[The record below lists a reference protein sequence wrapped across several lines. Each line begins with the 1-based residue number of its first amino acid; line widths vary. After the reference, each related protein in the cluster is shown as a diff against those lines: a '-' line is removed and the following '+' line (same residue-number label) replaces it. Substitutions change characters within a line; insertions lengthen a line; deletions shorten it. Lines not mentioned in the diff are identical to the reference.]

1 MRRPKSKKF
10 KLQSRLSEVKEIEL
24 LESWIASGKPDSGS
38 NPLSLPPPPKGAPIG
53 RLPDGSFS
61 PYAGSDKFSQL
72 PLSKRTKDGLAD
84 AKYSKMT
91 DIQRASLPHSLCGR
105 DILGAAKTGSGKTLA
120 FVIPVSVRN
129 TVSFLGVCVCLC
141 GKEVVWVLLFG
152 ILVDSAGCWI
162 NGDWVKCLVLYA
174 LPAEVLE
181 KLYRARWGPE
191 DGVGCIIMSPTRE
204 LAGQLF
210 EVLKSVG
217 KHHGF
222 SAGLLIGGRKD
233 VDEEKERVNEL
244 NILVCTPGRL
254 LQHMDETPNFECSQL
269 QVLVLDEADR
279 ILDVGFKKELN
290 AIISQLPKHR
300 QTLLFSATQ
309 TKSVQDL
316 ARLSLKDPEYLSVHE
331 ESATATPNRLE
342 QTAMVVPLDQK
353 LDMLWSFIKA
363 HLNSR
368 ILVFLSSCKQ
378 VRFVFETFKKLRP
391 GIPLKCL
398 HGRMNQ
404 ERRMGIYA
412 QFCEKRS
419 VLFSTDVA
427 SRGLDF
433 NKAVDWVVQANT
445 KRLQP
450 VSGLLAALLVK
461 YPDLQYLA
469 QRAFI
474 TYLRSIHKQRDKEIF
489 EVSKLPIDEFAASL
503 GLPMTPKVRFLKQK
517 AKDKKVLEGSA
528 LVPESN
534 SDENASKLLGGSLAT
549 GRPEKAELEL
559 DEGLAIG
566 RPEKAELE
574 LDEGVATGRPEK
586 AELELDEGFLLEKDA
601 QHVEEAT
608 DIRVDVPAT
617 RVLKKK
623 KLKINVH
630 RPVGTRVVFD
640 DEGNTLPPLAK
651 LADTKIGSDSV
662 YLDKDK
668 VSQRYA
674 QLREEMKVVDK
685 VDKALDRQRRKEKR
699 IKEKMKRKT
708 GRDEDEGDVESE
720 DDISGSDEE
729 ATNGRRNKKAKV
741 YFDSDSD
748 DGERKVVQDNA
759 GLATSAITLAEQEEL
774 ALKLLSSMHS

>member
-10 KLQSRLSEVKEIEL
+10 KLQNRLSEVKEIEL

-84 AKYSKMT
+84 GKYSKMT

-120 FVIPVSVRN
+120 FVIPV
-129 TVSFLGVCVCLC
+129 
-141 GKEVVWVLLFG
+141 
-152 ILVDSAGCWI
+152 
-162 NGDWVKCLVLYA
+162 
-174 LPAEVLE
+174 LE
-181 KLYRARWGPE
+181 KLYKARWGPE

-233 VDEEKERVNEL
+233 VDAEKERVNEL

-433 NKAVDWVVQANT
+433 NKAVDWVVQVDCPEDVASYIHRVGRTARYLSGGRSILFLTPSETKMLEKLQEKKIPIRFIKANT
-445 KRLQP
+445 KRVQP

-461 YPDLQYLA
+461 YPNLQYLA

-489 EVSKLPIDEFAASL
+489 EVTKLPIDEFAASL

-517 AKDKKVLEGSA
+517 VKGKKVPEGSTP
-528 LVPESN
+528 VPESN
-534 SDENASKLLGGSLAT
+534 SDENASKLVGGSLAT
-549 GRPEKAELEL
+549 GRPEKAELKL
-559 DEGLAIG
+559 DEGL
-566 RPEKAELE
+566 
-574 LDEGVATGRPEK
+574 ATGRPEK
-586 AELELDEGFLLEKDA
+586 AELELDGDFLQEKEA

-640 DEGNTLPPLAK
+640 DEGNTLPPLAQ
-651 LADTKIGSDSV
+651 LADTKTGSDSF
-662 YLDKDK
+662 YLDKEK
-668 VSQRYA
+668 VNQRYA
-674 QLREEMKVVDK
+674 ELREEMRVADK

-699 IKEKMKRKT
+699 IKQKLKWKR
-708 GRDEDEGDVESE
+708 GRDEEEGDVESE
-720 DDISGSDEE
+720 DDISASDGE
-729 ATNGRRNKKAKV
+729 ATTGKRNKKAKV

-748 DGERKVVQDNA
+748 DGERKNVQDNA
-759 GLATSAITLAEQEEL
+759 VSVTSAITLAEQEEL

>member
-1 MRRPKSKKF
+1 MRRPKTKKF
-10 KLQSRLSEVKEIEL
+10 KIQNRLSEVKEIEL
-24 LESWIASGKPDSGS
+24 LESWIASAKPDSGS
-38 NPLSLPPPPKGAPIG
+38 NPLSLTPPKKIPNRHTARRLIFAILRRREIQPIA
-53 RLPDGSFS
+53 SVEEN
-61 PYAGSDKFSQL
+61 
-72 PLSKRTKDGLAD
+72 
-84 AKYSKMT
+84 
-91 DIQRASLPHSLCGR
+91 QR
-105 DILGAAKTGSGKTLA
+105 
-120 FVIPVSVRN
+120 
-129 TVSFLGVCVCLC
+129 
-141 GKEVVWVLLFG
+141 W
-152 ILVDSAGCWI
+152 
-162 NGDWVKCLVLYA
+162 
-174 LPAEVLE
+174 VLE

-210 EVLKSVG
+210 EVLKSAG
-217 KHHGF
+217 KYHGF

-233 VDEEKERVNEL
+233 VDTEKERVNEL

-269 QVLVLDEADR
+269 QRPASKEQVLVLDEADR

-316 ARLSLKDPEYLSVHE
+316 ARLSLKDPEYISVHE
-331 ESATATPNRLE
+331 ESETATPSRLQ

-353 LDMLWSFIKA
+353 LDMLWSFLKA

-368 ILVFLSSCKQ
+368 VLVFLSSCKQ
-378 VRFVFETFKKLRP
+378 VKFVYEAFKKLRP

-398 HGRMNQ
+398 HGRMKQ
-404 ERRMGIYA
+404 DRRMGIYA

-433 NKAVDWVVQANT
+433 NKAVDWVVQVDCPEDVASYIHRVGRTARYLSGSSIDFIQANT

-461 YPDLQYLA
+461 YPNLQQLA

-474 TYLRSIHKQRDKEIF
+474 TYLRSIHKQRDKEVF
-489 EVSKLPIDEFAASL
+489 EVTKLPIDEFSASL

-517 AKDKKVLEGSA
+517 VKGKKMSEELT
-528 LVPESN
+528 LVPDSTV
-534 SDENASKLLGGSLAT
+534 DENPSELLQGSLGT
-549 GRPEKAELEL
+549 GRPMDEELQ
-559 DEGLAIG
+559 
-566 RPEKAELE
+566 LE
-574 LDEGVATGRPEK
+574 
-586 AELELDEGFLLEKDA
+586 EGFLLEKDI
-601 QHVEEAT
+601 QHVGEESTINIGDAL
-608 DIRVDVPAT
+608 PAT

-630 RPVGTRVVFD
+630 RPVGTRLLNGYGNSTCGIYTSADLNYPWIRTLLPKFLCFPFCSKPTVCRI
-640 DEGNTLPPLAK
+640 EGRNESGGQ
-651 LADTKIGSDSV
+651 D
-662 YLDKDK
+662 
-668 VSQRYA
+668 
-674 QLREEMKVVDK
+674 REVT
-685 VDKALDRQRRKEKR
+685 
-699 IKEKMKRKT
+699 T
-708 GRDEDEGDVESE
+708 GRIG
-720 DDISGSDEE
+720 
-729 ATNGRRNKKAKV
+729 KKAKV

-748 DGERKVVQDNA
+748 GDERRKDEDSIGMGSRDV
-759 GLATSAITLAEQEEL
+759 TLAEQEEL